1 MCAGTHAPL
10 VWFTLTPPVS
20 GFHSITTLLS
30 PCYLVIFTSGNLP
43 LRFRE
48 ILRRN
53 ENFIGVRHPEPR
65 ELEPIERRFPHLA
78 QYVKEMIKVSGGEL
92 VHAYVHTHTH
102 TYAQIHTHYMG
113 IHTVHMYIHL
123 YIYVY
128 TYMYIQGR
136 QNKGGRGGL
145 SPSALQNRGA

>member
-20 GFHSITTLLS
+20 GFHSITALLS
-30 PCYLVIFTSGNLP
+30 PCYLVVFTSGNLP

-102 TYAQIHTHYMG
+102 IRTNSHTLYGHTYST
-113 IHTVHMYIHL
+113 
-123 YIYVY
+123 YVYTPLHIY